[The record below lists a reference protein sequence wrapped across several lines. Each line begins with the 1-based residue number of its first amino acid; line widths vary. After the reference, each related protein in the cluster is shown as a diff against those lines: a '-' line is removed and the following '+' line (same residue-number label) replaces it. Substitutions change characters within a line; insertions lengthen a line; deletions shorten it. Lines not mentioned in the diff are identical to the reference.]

1 MQIEIELL
9 IESYK
14 EELARVTNENIV
26 LKAKIKQIQNDLIK
40 YTQST
45 EVESGDEE

>member
-26 LKAKIKQIQNDLIK
+26 LKAQIKQIQNDLIK
-40 YTQST
+40 HVQNN